1 MPEKLKHIRSFAQ
14 KYGLW
19 FCIGLVIAGLTIAFT
34 LHWAASRMD
43 TGTLDTPQYE
53 LQETDSG
60 EIPFDLEQNKAYTA
74 DDGVVVIE
82 PTTSEAAAKPAF
94 NQTDDPEKIWAEDQV
109 VTYNSFTLQEKVE
122 QEDGSLG
129 VLAIPKIGLS
139 VNVFAAEEG
148 EELEAMTH
156 GLAHFSHTT
165 SWDGNIG
172 ICGHNVNF
180 DLTDGYFK
188 DLHLL
193 EKGDRLTYSTS
204 LGERTYEVQTSKTIA
219 EDDWSYLNR
228 TPENRITMITCIS
241 GQPTKRLMVQAVEVK

>member
-1 MPEKLKHIRSFAQ
+1 MPEKLGKFRPFFE

-19 FCIGLVIAGLTIAFT
+19 FFIGLIIAGLTVTFAV
-34 LHWAASRMD
+34 HWAAGRM
-43 TGTLDTPQYE
+43 GSENLDTPQYTVQKADPDE
-53 LQETDSG
+53 LT
-60 EIPFDLEQNKAYTA
+60 FDPEQDRAYIA
-74 DDGVVVIE
+74 EDGVVVIE
-82 PTTSEAAAKPAF
+82 PKSSELDTTATS
-94 NQTDDPEKIWAEDQV
+94 NRIDDPEKIWAEDQV